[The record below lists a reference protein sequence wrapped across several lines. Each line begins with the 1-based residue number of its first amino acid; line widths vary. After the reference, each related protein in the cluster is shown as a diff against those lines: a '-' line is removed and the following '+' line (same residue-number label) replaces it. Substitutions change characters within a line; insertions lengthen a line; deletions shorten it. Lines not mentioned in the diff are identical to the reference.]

1 MNVTQQLTDKPTRL
15 LTGKQSGATAFRN
28 VGTQVAYLSDVT
40 DVTPLA
46 FPVFPGDVATW
57 QGGVPC
63 YAVCGGGLSTLLVI
77 SDSLGDTVGLGG
89 VVLQPGTQVALQAG
103 TQVALQAGTAVGI
116 TGNVPVQ
123 GTIPS
128 QTVASGATST
138 VTALATNGSTGT
150 FTATV
155 IPSGSHII
163 ELHGGLLSGVCTTLG
178 PTAQIIRSDTGA
190 NLISP
195 VTPKVANT
203 LVVVTKDFQGARI
216 PAGVAVQIQS
226 TGAGFGPT
234 IDIVADLT
242 YNLIN

>member
-28 VGTQVAYLSDVT
+28 VGDQVAYLSDVT
-40 DVTPLA
+40 DVTTLA
-46 FPVFPGDVATW
+46 FPVFPGDIATW
-57 QGGVPC
+57 QAGVPC

-77 SDSLGDTVGLGG
+77 SDSLGDAVGLGG

-103 TQVALQAGTAVGI
+103 TAVGI
-116 TGNVPVQ
+116 NGNVPVQ

-128 QTVASGATST
+128 QSVASGATST
-138 VTALATNGSTGT
+138 VTALATNGSSGT

-155 IPSGSHII
+155 IAASSHIT
-163 ELHGGLLSGVCTTLG
+163 ELHGGLLSGICATLG
-178 PTAQIIRSDTGA
+178 PTAQLIRSDTGA